1 MAKKLIIVE
10 SPAKAKTIAK
20 YLGGSYSV
28 MASMGHVIDLPKSQI
43 GVDVDNDFEPK
54 YITIRGKGGLLS
66 KLKKEAKAA
75 DKIFLATDPDREGE
89 AISWHLANVLGIK
102 QSDACR
108 VTFNEITK
116 TAVQKAIKEPKVIDT
131 DLVDAQQAR
140 RVLDRIVG
148 YKISPLLWK
157 KVKKGLSAG
166 RVQSVA
172 TRLICDREDEIEAFI
187 PKEYWTITADVSS
200 QKTAAK
206 SFLANFYGKNGVK
219 QELPD
224 KAAADIVLKAVDGAD
239 FIVENVKI
247 SDVSRSPAPP
257 FITSTL
263 QQEASRKLNFNARKT
278 MQTAQNLYEGI
289 DVAGVGVVGLIT
301 YMRTDSLRIADEAQ
315 AAAKGFIS
323 STYGDKYLPSKMRVY
338 KAGKGAQD
346 AHEAI
351 RPTDVSLMPLKIKE
365 SLTNDQYKLYKLIW
379 ERFVASQMA
388 NAVLEVMAVD
398 INANGYTFRAN
409 GSRIKFDG
417 FMKVYIEGTDAENE
431 EKQTMLPDLK
441 VGDKL
446 KVKSIDGKQH
456 FTQPPPR
463 FTEASLVKTLEEEG
477 IGRPSTYAPTI
488 TTIMARGYV
497 AREKKS
503 LLPTEL
509 GRLTNDIMKSHFQD
523 IVNVEFT
530 ANMEKRLD
538 DVEDGTIA
546 WKNIIK
552 DFYGPFAQTL
562 EKAEESIGKVEIADE
577 VSEIP
582 CDKCGRMMVF
592 KMGRYGKFLACPGFP
607 ECRNAKPI
615 REEAGAQ
622 CPKCGK
628 QILVKKSKSGRVYY
642 GCEDN
647 PGCDF
652 MIWDMPIKGEKCPKC
667 GSVLVKQSPR
677 SGGRIKCMNEGC
689 DYIADKEPKKG
700 KA

>member
-1 MAKKLIIVE
+1 MAKKLVIVE

-20 YLGGSYSV
+20 YLGSTYSV

-43 GVDVDNDFEPK
+43 GVDLEKDFEPK
-54 YITIRGKGGLLS
+54 YITIRGKGDLLS
-66 KLKKEAKAA
+66 KLKKEAKAS

-89 AISWHLANVLGIK
+89 AISWHLANALGIK
-102 QSDACR
+102 KSDACR

-116 TAVQKAIKEPKVIDT
+116 TAVQKAIKEPKKIDAA
-131 DLVDAQQAR
+131 LVDAQQAR

-172 TRLICDREDEIEAFI
+172 TRLICDREDEIEAFV

-200 QKTAAK
+200 PKAAK
-206 SFLANFYGKNGVK
+206 SFPANFYGKDGAK

-224 KAAADIVLKAVDGAD
+224 KAAADAVLKAVKDAD
-239 FIVENVKI
+239 FVVANVKI
-247 SDVSRSPAPP
+247 SDVSRNPAPP

-315 AAAKGFIS
+315 AAAKDFINAS
-323 STYGDKYLPSKMRVY
+323 YGDKYIPSKPRVY

-351 RPTDVSLMPLKIKE
+351 RPTDVSLVPIKIKE

-379 ERFVASQMA
+379 DRFVASQMA

-398 INANGYTFRAN
+398 INANGYTFRSN

-417 FMKVYIEGTDAENE
+417 FMKVYIEGTDAEKE

-488 TTIMARGYV
+488 TTIMARNYV

-509 GRLTNDIMKSHFQD
+509 GRLTNDIMKSHFED

-538 DVEDGTIA
+538 DVEDGTVE
-546 WKNIIK
+546 WKKIIK
-552 DFYGPFAQTL
+552 DFYGPFAQIL
-562 EKAEESIGKVEIADE
+562 DKAEESIGKIEIADE
-577 VSEIP
+577 VSDIP
-582 CDKCGRMMVF
+582 CDKCGRMMVY

-615 REEAGAQ
+615 REEAGAP

-628 QILVKKSKSGRVYY
+628 EILVKKSKSGRVYC

-647 PGCDF
+647 PTCDF
-652 MIWDMPIKGEKCPKC
+652 MTWDMPVKGEKCPKC
-667 GSVLVKQSPR
+667 GSAVVKQSPR
-677 SGGRIKCMNEGC
+677 SGGRIKCISENC